1 MNLLLALNYNQSQ
14 GVDSLDKYILY
25 VSLGIVFII
34 SIILMFYFS
43 PAQVLARAIKEV
55 GLKENKKMYIL
66 EETEEY
72 FLIDS
77 GVRIYKSWYN
87 TDNDCYISDYG
98 FYIPIYERDNFN
110 SFLFMRK

>member
-14 GVDSLDKYILY
+14 GVDSVDKYILY

-55 GLKENKKMYIL
+55 GLKENKKMYVI
-66 EETEEY
+66 EETEKY

-77 GVRIYKSWYN
+77 GVRIYKRWYN
-87 TDNDCYISDYG
+87 TDSDCYISDYG
-98 FYIPIYERDNFN
+98 FYVPIYEQNEIN
-110 SFLFMRK
+110 SFILMRK